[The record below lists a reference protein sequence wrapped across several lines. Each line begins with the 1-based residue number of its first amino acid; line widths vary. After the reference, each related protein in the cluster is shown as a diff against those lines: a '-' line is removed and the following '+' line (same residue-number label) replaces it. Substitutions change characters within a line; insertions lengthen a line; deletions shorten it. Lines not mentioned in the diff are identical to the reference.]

1 MEKKGRFT
9 IERISGPV
17 KKTSIKKKSKKP
29 RKKDNESLR
38 IKVLKGNAREE
49 QKKTA
54 IEKVLTIEQRIE
66 KLNLDIISLDDIRL
80 KKKKE
85 ILSLNKE
92 LSRMTVK
99 YSNLFDRN

>member
-1 MEKKGRFT
+1 MERRGRFT
-9 IERISGPV
+9 IESSKEPR
-17 KKTSIKKKSKKP
+17 TIKKKSKKP

-49 QKKTA
+49 QRKTA

-66 KLNLDIISLDDIRL
+66 KLNIDIISLDDIRL

-92 LSRMTVK
+92 LTRMTVK
-99 YSNLFDRN
+99 YSDLFVNRN